1 MGKVALVTSTN
12 LTQIIPPRQT
22 KKLNTPLQVC
32 PESCL
37 LGTSTVY
44 HTDKINHHTGQHHA
58 LSPRIQYCPMA
69 FLSPV
74 CSSAM
79 SSLAFLSSPFL
90 QTVSC
95 WTGFTWYSCSM
106 IGYHVIC
113 LSNRTLL
120 EKSGLRTV
128 KVTEK
133 RVKAT
138 LAGKHLETR
147 RWPLVSGL
155 KFNLFQCSCGSH
167 LGTLALGSL
176 LLALKILFSLSSS
189 LD

>member
-1 MGKVALVTSTN
+1 
-12 LTQIIPPRQT
+12 
-22 KKLNTPLQVC
+22 
-32 PESCL
+32 
-37 LGTSTVY
+37 
-44 HTDKINHHTGQHHA
+44 
-58 LSPRIQYCPMA
+58 
-69 FLSPV
+69 
-74 CSSAM
+74 M

-189 LD
+189 LDWPGNIFYHTWSAYFLPPFLAWPSCLLGLHASVDFKWMWSKCDLWPMVPF

>member
-32 PESCL
+32 PESYL
-37 LGTSTVY
+37 LGNSTVY
-44 HTDKINHHTGQHHA
+44 HTDKINHHRGQHHA

-79 SSLAFLSSPFL
+79 FSLAFLSSPFL

-106 IGYHVIC
+106 ICYHVIC

-138 LAGKHLETR
+138 LAGKHLEKR

-167 LGTLALGSL
+167 WEL
-176 LLALKILFSLSSS
+176 LPWEASCWPLKFFFH
-189 LD
+189 